1 MDFVDDC
8 PRKKNP
14 KNFSHKWVQSF
25 QFQLLFSRITDI
37 PRSVWRLLC
46 NPVYMVLVIGGCCE
60 ICIVSGFCVF
70 LPKYLETQ
78 FGISKSAANLLTGIV
93 FIVFILL

>member
-1 MDFVDDC
+1 MIVLKTSQEIFFQMR
-8 PRKKNP
+8 RK
-14 KNFSHKWVQSF
+14 F
-25 QFQLLFSRITDI
+25 QFYLSFSLITDI

-78 FGISKSAANLLTGIV
+78 FGISKSAANLLTGIL
-93 FIVFILL
+93 FMLLSSQ

>member
-1 MDFVDDC
+1 MQLNSLIPMEFLTNMRRVSIC
-8 PRKKNP
+8 
-14 KNFSHKWVQSF
+14 
-25 QFQLLFSRITDI
+25 LLFSLITDI

-78 FGISKSAANLLTGIV
+78 FGISKSAANLLTGIALCC
-93 FIVFILL
+93 FQLAMEIP

>member
-8 PRKKNP
+8 SEDIPKIFSQMRRK
-14 KNFSHKWVQSF
+14 F
-25 QFQLLFSRITDI
+25 QFYLSFSPIVDI

-93 FIVFILL
+93 FMLLSSQ